1 MPTTPTQLLKTALAA
16 AQLAGSYL
24 LTQSGKLSAE
34 QIREKS
40 ANDFVTEV
48 DHTSE
53 AQIIERIRQDFP
65 DHHILAEESGATVA
79 DGNIQWIIDPLD
91 GTMNYIRQIPFYA
104 VSIAA
109 RQGNQLLA
117 GVVYNPAQQEC
128 FHAIAGGG
136 AYLNDVPIQVST
148 TDTLSRAFLATGF
161 PHQRKRMLPLYSKT
175 FNEVLHAAA
184 GMRRIG
190 SAALDMCYT
199 ACGRFDGYWELGLHP
214 WDIAAGALL
223 VTEAGGTVSDF
234 RGNGDPLENGFMIA
248 ANSKIHRA
256 LQNIIQNH
264 FMEIIS

>member
-1 MPTTPTQLLKTALAA
+1 MPTTPTDLLKTAMAA
-16 AQLAGSYL
+16 AKLASNYL
-24 LTQSGKLSAE
+24 LSQSGKLSTE
-34 QIREKS
+34 QIREKA

-53 AQIIERIRQDFP
+53 SMIIERIRQDFP
-65 DHHILAEESGATVA
+65 DHHILAEESGATSA

-91 GTMNYIRQIPFYA
+91 GTLNYIRKIPFYA

-109 RQGNQLLA
+109 KQGNQLLA
-117 GVVYNPAQQEC
+117 GVVFNPAQQEY

-136 AYLNDVPIQVST
+136 AFLNDVPIHVSK
-148 TDTLSRAFLATGF
+148 TDSFSKAFLATGF
-161 PHQRKRMLPLYSKT
+161 PHQRKRMLPPYSKT
-175 FNEVLHAAA
+175 FNEILHASA

-214 WDIAAGALL
+214 WDIAAGTLL
-223 VTEAGGTVSDF
+223 IKEAGGIVSDF
-234 RGNGDPLENGFMIA
+234 KGTGDPLENGYVIA
-248 ANSKIHRA
+248 ANNKIHRT
-256 LQNIIQNH
+256 LHNIIQNH